1 MRRLA
6 RITLFPLPAAVIL
19 AALAT
24 PADGQETRRFI
35 EPRTPADS
43 VAPPYSGA
51 VMVGNTLYLSGTLG
65 TNPDGT
71 IPGSVEQEIRNMLDI
86 FKSRIEAADMT
97 MDDLVVVQVFC
108 SDVELYDTFNRI
120 YRTYFTSEF
129 PARAFIGSGELLRGA
144 RFEIQGIAA
153 RR

>member
-1 MRRLA
+1 
-6 RITLFPLPAAVIL
+6 
-19 AALAT
+19 
-24 PADGQETRRFI
+24 
-35 EPRTPADS
+35 
-43 VAPPYSGA
+43 
-51 VMVGNTLYLSGTLG
+51 
-65 TNPDGT
+65 
-71 IPGSVEQEIRNMLDI
+71 MLDT
-86 FKSRIEAADMT
+86 FKSRIEAAGMT